1 MGAEAILK
9 LLEKI
14 NLEELRVE
22 LEKELDDVIHL
33 KRERKLL
40 RD

>member
-22 LEKELDDVIHL
+22 LEKELDDVSSSQ
-33 KRERKLL
+33 KRKKLL